1 MTAEA
6 ELHNTYAEW
15 RRLAEAEGEAIRA
28 GNWGFVTDCQ
38 RALTRLQPTIDSLTE
53 RVRKGPAP
61 PISNGSAHAGS
72 FRSTVLELIELERRN
87 LAWLEHRR
95 HNLSTHVEQF
105 SRSSRN
111 LRGIQRSYAPPVP
124 AAWTSYS

>member
-1 MTAEA
+1 MTAER
-6 ELHNTYAEW
+6 ELHNIYAEW

-28 GNWGFVTDCQ
+28 SNWEFVADCQ
-38 RALTRLQPTIDSLTE
+38 RALAQLRPTIDSLTE
-53 RVRKGPAP
+53 RVRKEPAP
-61 PISNGSAHAGS
+61 PISNDIARAGT

-87 LAWLEHRR
+87 LAWLQQRR
-95 HNLSTHVEQF
+95 QNLSTHVEQL

-111 LRGIQRSYAPPVP
+111 LRGIQRSYAPPIP